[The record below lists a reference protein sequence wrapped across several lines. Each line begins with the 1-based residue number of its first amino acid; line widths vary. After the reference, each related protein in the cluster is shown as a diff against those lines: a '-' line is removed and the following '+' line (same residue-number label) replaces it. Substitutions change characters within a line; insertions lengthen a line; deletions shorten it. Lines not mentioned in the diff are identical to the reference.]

1 MLLKQQ
7 NLSPAGLPAIEY
19 VYRQMHPLL
28 QFLPQKWVDW
38 QELGWRVESACKSWI
53 QCRLECW
60 KAEHYF
66 TAMPCVWQKGP
77 KYPHLSDVGI
87 RIWPLPW
94 NYAGSLLPFWCAGI
108 PISRIQCQGTLHV
121 PLLLPVHFC
130 LQILGIYH
138 VFTMYIRSIWLTFF
152 VPQGCLATIPPYP
165 FYTGDRDDGYVVEDA
180 L

>member
-1 MLLKQQ
+1 MVIFTIIV
-7 NLSPAGLPAIEY
+7 LPGQCFRPTPGCHA
-19 VYRQMHPLL
+19 
-28 QFLPQKWVDW
+28 PQAAEFVPCRFACYWVCVSSNASAFAVSSTKIGWVDW

-53 QCRLECW
+53 RCWLECW

-121 PLLLPVHFC
+121 PLLLPVPFC
-130 LQILGIYH
+130 LQILVIYH
-138 VFTMYIRSIWLTFF
+138 VYTMYIRSIWLTFF
-152 VPQGCLATIPPYP
+152 VP
-165 FYTGDRDDGYVVEDA
+165 
-180 L
+180 